1 MGNLPDTEFT
11 FGKVVHAM
19 KGISKMVYETV
30 RENGLTE
37 IQSIAE
43 NIKETKKMGLESIN
57 GGTELSMKARSKMR
71 EDMVLE

>member
-37 IQSIAE
+37 I
-43 NIKETKKMGLESIN
+43 
-57 GGTELSMKARSKMR
+57 
-71 EDMVLE
+71 